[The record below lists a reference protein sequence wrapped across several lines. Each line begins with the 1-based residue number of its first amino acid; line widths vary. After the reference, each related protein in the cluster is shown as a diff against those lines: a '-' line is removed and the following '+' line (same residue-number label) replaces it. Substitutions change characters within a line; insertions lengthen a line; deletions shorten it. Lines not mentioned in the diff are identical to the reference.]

1 MRRKLTLVLL
11 VIGLLPAFITG
22 WFAYRQVGEGILNH
36 EIETLIA
43 LREMKKDRLLDYLR
57 QSTDDVQHLA
67 ERLRSGWTLGEIA
80 PDYLGRYEDVLL
92 MSTMGIARSAR
103 GERAEIGLEP
113 EVPQQIIDGG
123 EVRLIESNGSL
134 LAVAPID
141 VRSVAALKLSGA
153 FIDKVLAGHVGF
165 EGGRTHLVGP
175 DQLLR
180 RSSIELEDRT
190 MANRAVEDALRRRSG
205 VAAFTDQRGEEVLS
219 AYAPLSHAGLN
230 WAILVELDK
239 SRVLEDI
246 QQEGIMLA
254 RFGALVAA
262 AIILI
267 SLLLAN
273 RIVFPILSIRRVLQ
287 QMARGDLTGR
297 LELRG
302 KDEIAQM
309 AAELNE
315 TLDAWRQLLRG
326 IENTVDTVLR
336 GADEI
341 AAGNQDLAQRT
352 SDQASSLEQIA
363 ASVDE
368 VAARAQANADKA
380 RACQELS
387 RHTME
392 VVQEGQEVVKETV
405 AAMEAITESSA
416 KVGEIIKAVNDIA
429 FQINLLAL
437 NASVEAARA
446 GEQGRGFAVVAGEV
460 RNLAERTARSARE
473 IEDLIKE
480 SSERIQRGNRLV
492 VESGQKLAQIVDN
505 GEETTSLVMD
515 IAQASHQQLFA
526 LEQLQLGINQLNEVT
541 QQNAAM
547 VEEIASASQSMNA
560 EAHAM
565 RDWVDKISIGPEE
578 EPPPAKDPAGLRQI
592 SPLPPRKP
600 PAVDHHWISDLEEF

>member
-11 VIGLLPAFITG
+11 AVGLLPALITG

-36 EIETLIA
+36 ELETLIA

-57 QSTDDVQHLA
+57 QSTDDVQRLA
-67 ERLRSGWTLGEIA
+67 DRLRSGWTLGEVA

-141 VRSVAALKLSGA
+141 VRSVAALRLSGA
-153 FIDKVLAGHVGF
+153 FIDRVLAGHVGF
-165 EGGRTHLVGP
+165 AGGRTHLVGP
-175 DQLLR
+175 DQVLR
-180 RSSIELEDRT
+180 QSSIEVEERT
-190 MANRAVEDALRRRSG
+190 MATQAVEEALRRRSG
-205 VAAFTDQRGEEVLS
+205 VTTRIDHRGEEVLS
-219 AYAPLSHAGLN
+219 AYAPVSHAGLN
-230 WAILVELDK
+230 WAILVELDRA
-239 SRVLEDI
+239 RVLGNI
-246 QQEGIMLA
+246 QQEGILLA
-254 RFGALVAA
+254 RFGALVAVV
-262 AIILI
+262 IILI
-267 SLLLAN
+267 SLLVGS
-273 RIVFPILSIRRVLQ
+273 RIVSPVLSIRNILQ

-309 AAELNE
+309 AGELNK
-315 TLDAWRQLLRG
+315 TLDAWRELLRG

-352 SDQASSLEQIA
+352 SEQASSLEQIA

-368 VAARAQANADKA
+368 VAVRAQANADKA

-392 VVQEGQEVVKETV
+392 VVQEGQEVVNETV

-460 RNLAERTARSARE
+460 RSLAERTARSARE
-473 IEDLIKE
+473 IEDLINE
-480 SSERIQRGNRLV
+480 SSERIRRGNRLV
-492 VESGQKLAQIVDN
+492 MESGQKLAQIVDN
-505 GEETTSLVMD
+505 GEETTSLVME
-515 IAQASHQQLFA
+515 IAQASHQQLIA

-560 EAHAM
+560 EAYLM
-565 RDWVDKISIGPEE
+565 RDWVDRITIGREE
-578 EPPPAKDPAGLRQI
+578 EPSPAEKPAEPRHEPP
-592 SPLPPRKP
+592 SPSRKP
-600 PAVDHHWISDLEEF
+600 PVVDHHWIADLEKF